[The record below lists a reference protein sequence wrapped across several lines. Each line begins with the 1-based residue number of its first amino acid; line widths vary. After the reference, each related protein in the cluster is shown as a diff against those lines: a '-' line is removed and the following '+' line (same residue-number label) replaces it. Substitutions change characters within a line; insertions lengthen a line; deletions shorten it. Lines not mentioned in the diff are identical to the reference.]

1 MYMNKTEELL
11 ENLTVV
17 KRDGKKVSFNGTK
30 IAVAIKKG
38 FDIIPK
44 VYDDDEEEKSVY
56 TEKDIQKVYQSVINR
71 IEKDYKDSEK
81 IKIEE
86 IQDIIEEQLKN

>member
-1 MYMNKTEELL
+1 MNKTEELL

-38 FDIIPK
+38 FDSIPK